1 MRRSSAVA
9 ADDGEGDI
17 SSVPTLTV
25 DDQLALFS
33 PLMNRD
39 GMVKLTA
46 YASNS
51 SLTTLRWRGKLIPPH
66 RLHYAAARLEA
77 LAVELRELARRTPVR
92 RRITRIKPELY
103 ADLGLVLGDEESRP
117 SRAKS

>member
-1 MRRSSAVA
+1 
-9 ADDGEGDI
+9 
-17 SSVPTLTV
+17 
-25 DDQLALFS
+25 
-33 PLMNRD
+33 
-39 GMVKLTA
+39 MVKLTG

-103 ADLGLVLGDEESRP
+103 ADLGLVLGDEE
-117 SRAKS
+117 AKPR